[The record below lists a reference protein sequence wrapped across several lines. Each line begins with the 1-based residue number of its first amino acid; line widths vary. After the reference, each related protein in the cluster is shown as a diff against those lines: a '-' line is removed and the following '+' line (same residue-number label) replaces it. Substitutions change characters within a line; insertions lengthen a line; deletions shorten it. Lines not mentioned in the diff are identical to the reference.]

1 MLNLACI
8 FRYFEILSVPP
19 PVSDAS
25 SIDLDIPRTFK
36 GDASFSN
43 RVSAATLRRVLY
55 SYASHCRQ
63 RGLGLSYIQGLN
75 TICGMLLFNN
85 SELDAF
91 FLLCAFTTR
100 FAPSHY
106 TRDIAGAHRAAS
118 CCDELLKH
126 VDAEV
131 TKGCIIYC

>member
-1 MLNLACI
+1 
-8 FRYFEILSVPP
+8 LSVPP
-19 PVSDAS
+19 PARDAS
-25 SIDLDIPRTFK
+25 SIDVDLPRTFK

-43 RVSAATLRRVLY
+43 RVSAASLRRLLY
-55 SYASHCRQ
+55 AYASHCLQ
-63 RGLGLSYIQGLN
+63 RGLGLGYIQGLN

-85 SELDAF
+85 SEVDVF
-91 FLLCAFTTR
+91 YLLCAFTMR

-126 VDAEV
+126 VDVEV
-131 TKGCIIYC
+131 TKGSIILLLA